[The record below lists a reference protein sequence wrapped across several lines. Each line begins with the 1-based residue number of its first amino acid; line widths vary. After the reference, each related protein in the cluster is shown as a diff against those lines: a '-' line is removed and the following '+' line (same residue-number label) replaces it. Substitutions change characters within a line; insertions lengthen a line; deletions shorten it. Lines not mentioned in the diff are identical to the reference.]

1 MKIGIIGAGAIG
13 LAFAKQAAAA
23 GYEVILSNSRG
34 PATLAETAKILGN
47 NVKAGTVEEAAA
59 AEVVFA
65 SLQWQHLQAVLSGI
79 KWNGQIIIDPTN
91 PVLPGFILAELN
103 GLTSSEVVAS
113 WAKGAHLVKAF
124 NTLTPKTL
132 SANPREN
139 GGRRVIFLSGNDEA
153 AKLTVEKIIDKM
165 GFAGV
170 DLGRLDE
177 GGKLQQFP
185 GGSLPTLNLLKVG

>member
-13 LAFAKQAAAA
+13 MAFAKQVAKA

-34 PATLAETAKILGN
+34 PESLQSEVQQLGGKT
-47 NVKAGTVEEAAA
+47 KAGTVNEAAA
-59 AEVVFA
+59 ADVVFV
-65 SLQWQHLQAVLSGI
+65 SLQWQHLKELLSGI

-91 PVLPGFILAELN
+91 PILPGFVLADLN
-103 GLTSSEVVAS
+103 GKTSSEVVAS

-124 NTLTPKTL
+124 NTLPPPVL
-132 SANPREN
+132 GANPKEH
-139 GGRRVIFLSGNDEA
+139 GGSRVIFYSGNEQAPKDKVA
-153 AKLTVEKIIDKM
+153 ALITKL

-177 GGKLQQFP
+177 GGKMQQFP
-185 GGSLPTLNLLKVG
+185 GGSIPTLNLVKI